1 MEGIQDHYSKETVVQ
16 VQKLTEGI
24 RQEMASIQRSFET
37 VAFNLFWIY
46 KHDGYKTYGYLTIAD
61 YAQKEFGI
69 KKTTCYDF
77 INIAERFGKQE
88 EKGEISGLDDK
99 WKAYGTSKLA
109 LIADLSDEEI
119 ETLDITPDMPAREIK
134 KAVSTLDKPEK
145 PKDDGTLPTEAEIKA
160 FYKRD
165 CKDYIESGRYS
176 RQTLKDD
183 LKEQKGKMHHSMFG
197 GSGVLKS
204 YRCYLRGISINDREE
219 ITWNKLV
226 KLIDRYIPVD
236 DFDDPDLDDEPET
249 AAEPETADEPETTA
263 EPETVA
269 EPEPKCIR
277 ETVLTIPS
285 DGDDGKFEFY
295 SNLLGAKFIRYIR
308 KYLDDGFEIDIT
320 AYKHS

>member
-1 MEGIQDHYSKETVVQ
+1 MEGLDYYSKETVVQ

-37 VAFNLFWIY
+37 VAFNLYWIY
-46 KHDGYKTYGYLTIAD
+46 RHDGYKIYGYQTIAD

-88 EKGEISGLDDK
+88 EKGDALGLDDK

-134 KAVSTLDKPEK
+134 KAVSALDKPGK
-145 PKDDGTLPTEAEIKA
+145 PKDDGALPTEAEIKA
-160 FYKRD
+160 FYEKQ
-165 CKDYIESGRYS
+165 CKKYIESGWYS

-183 LKEQKGKMHHSMFG
+183 LKRTGKTYESFAG
-197 GSGVLKS
+197 GNGVLESYYFLPSGV
-204 YRCYLRGISINDREE
+204 SINGKEMT
-219 ITWNKLV
+219 TWGKLV
-226 KLIDRYIPVD
+226 KLIDKYIPVD

-269 EPEPKCIR
+269 EPEPEYIR
-277 ETVLTIPS
+277 ETVLTISPVVEES
-285 DGDDGKFEFY
+285 VYKEL
-295 SNLLGAKFIRYIR
+295 SSLLGTKFMKYIR

>member
-1 MEGIQDHYSKETVVQ
+1 MEGLDYYSKETVVQ

-46 KHDGYKTYGYLTIAD
+46 KHDGYKTYGYQTIAD

-88 EKGEISGLDDK
+88 EKGDLLGLDDK

-134 KAVSTLDKPEK
+134 KAVSALDKPGK
-145 PKDDGTLPTEAEIKA
+145 PKDDGALPTEAEVKA
-160 FYKRD
+160 FYETQ
-165 CKDYIESGRYS
+165 CKNYVKSGWYS

-183 LKEQKGKMHHSMFG
+183 LKKTGRGYNAFSG
-197 GSGVLKS
+197 GDGTLKS
-204 YRCYLRGISINDREE
+204 YSCSPRGISINDKEE
-219 ITWNKLV
+219 TTWGKLV
-226 KLIDRYIPVD
+226 KLIDQYIPVD
-236 DFDDPDLDDEPET
+236 DPDDRDLDDEPET
-249 AAEPETADEPETTA
+249 ADKPETITEPEREVLDVLSLESFRHNHFDTA
-263 EPETVA
+263 EKGRQHLVNLMQT
-269 EPEPKCIR
+269 
-277 ETVLTIPS
+277 
-285 DGDDGKFEFY
+285 
-295 SNLLGAKFIRYIR
+295 LLGSEILEHIYFGYDVEIAAVR
-308 KYLDDGFEIDIT
+308 KET
-320 AYKHS
+320 KS